1 MMLTLNS
8 KNQQTLIVI
17 NIDRKK
23 VDMSKPMT
31 MKIDDVEYVRK
42 DSVKVE
48 AQSLDGKPFVI
59 VRSTTASPF
68 FGYLEKEDD
77 TLKTVVLVNARR
89 IYYWA
94 GAATLSQLAES
105 GTSKPNDCKFPAPV
119 KVKISNVHEIYYAT
133 EEARK
138 CLEGVKVW
146 KS

>member
-1 MMLTLNS
+1 MNNKQKEGNEMESVILN
-8 KNQQTLIVI
+8 NE
-17 NIDRKK
+17 
-23 VDMSKPMT
+23 
-31 MKIDDVEYVRK
+31 EYVK
-42 DSVKVE
+42 KSSIKIE
-48 AQSLDGKPFVI
+48 AQLIDGKPFVI

-77 TLKTVVLVNARR
+77 VAKTVVLVNARR

-105 GTSKPNDCKFPAPV
+105 GTSKPNECKFPAPV

-138 CLEGVKVW
+138 CLEAVKIW
-146 KS
+146 KA

>member
-1 MMLTLNS
+1 METIVLN
-8 KNQQTLIVI
+8 NE
-17 NIDRKK
+17 
-23 VDMSKPMT
+23 
-31 MKIDDVEYVRK
+31 EYVK
-42 DSVKVE
+42 KSSIKVE
-48 AQSLDGKPFVI
+48 APSIDGKPFVI

-77 TLKTVVLVNARR
+77 TAKTVILINARR

-119 KVKISNVHEIYYAT
+119 KVKLSNVHEIYYAT

-138 CLEGVKVW
+138 CLEAVKIW
-146 KS
+146 KA

>member
-1 MMLTLNS
+1 MLTLNS
-8 KNQQTLIVI
+8 KNQQTLRVI

-77 TLKTVVLVNARR
+77 ALKTVVLVNARR

-94 GAATLSQLAES
+94 GAAH
-105 GTSKPNDCKFPAPV
+105 V
-119 KVKISNVHEIYYAT
+119 
-133 EEARK
+133 
-138 CLEGVKVW
+138 
-146 KS
+146 

>member
-1 MMLTLNS
+1 MNKPETIM
-8 KNQQTLIVI
+8 
-17 NIDRKK
+17 IDNVK
-23 VDMSKPMT
+23 
-31 MKIDDVEYVRK
+31 YVRADK
-42 DSVKVE
+42 IKTD

-77 TLKTVVLVNARR
+77 VLKTVVLVNARR

-105 GTSKPNDCKFPAPV
+105 GTSKPDDCKFPAPI
-119 KVKISNVHEIYYAT
+119 KVKISNVHELYYPT

-138 CLEGVKVW
+138 ILEAVKIW
-146 KS
+146 KA